1 MKKEKAEL
9 EKVNRMRRQ
18 GMKCEKGKII
28 DESWNIQVRDDSLR
42 KIFENQLAKPMVRLL
57 NGQLSKWSNELTN
70 FMYHL
75 LLN

>member
-1 MKKEKAEL
+1 MTKEKVEL
-9 EKVNRMRRQ
+9 EKVSCMRRQ

-28 DESWNIQVRDDSLR
+28 DESWNIQVKDDSLR
-42 KIFENQLAKPMVRLL
+42 NIFENQLAKPMVRLI
-57 NGQLSKWSNELTN
+57 NGQPSKWSKKLTN